1 MGKVTVMGSFIYD
14 VTAYVP
20 RYPVDGETV
29 LGYEIKTGPGGKGA
43 NQATSAAKCGAET
56 TMIVKTGKDDFANA
70 LHENFRKVG
79 ISEKYVYESETEGT
93 GAAVILVHRE
103 RGENRIAIG
112 LGANATMSVEEVAR
126 AEEEIAQSDIL
137 LTQFETNAA
146 AIQEFVRLGHKYN
159 KPIMMNPAPFCEMPE
174 NIFEGVDYL
183 TPNETEAAYFSGM
196 DKVETTDDARKAAQI
211 LMGRGAKSVLITLG
225 GKGAF
230 YYDGKVE
237 YIVAPPEAK
246 VVDTTGAGDAF
257 NGAFA
262 TAISEGKDILTAIK
276 FANCVA
282 TISVTRQGT
291 SSSLPT
297 REEADALFE
306 KAYL

>member
-112 LGANATMSVEEVAR
+112 LGANATMSR

-146 AIQEFVRLGHKYN
+146 AIQEFVRLGRKYN

>member
-1 MGKVTVMGSFIYD
+1 
-14 VTAYVP
+14 
-20 RYPVDGETV
+20 
-29 LGYEIKTGPGGKGA
+29 
-43 NQATSAAKCGAET
+43 
-56 TMIVKTGKDDFANA
+56 
-70 LHENFRKVG
+70 
-79 ISEKYVYESETEGT
+79 
-93 GAAVILVHRE
+93 
-103 RGENRIAIG
+103 
-112 LGANATMSVEEVAR
+112 
-126 AEEEIAQSDIL
+126 
-137 LTQFETNAA
+137 
-146 AIQEFVRLGHKYN
+146 
-159 KPIMMNPAPFCEMPE
+159 
-174 NIFEGVDYL
+174 
-183 TPNETEAAYFSGM
+183 M